1 MPLSGWS
8 RHLAAR
14 FFNRQKVAD
23 LLHLHVRPRGINR
36 ASRPRLPSVPVSKCE
51 VVHTQRHTPCLI
63 IANSISCNPALGGD
77 RMFDSGLI
85 SYGNEV
91 VTDYRLAAG
100 YVDRILKGE
109 KAADLPVQYP
119 IKYDLVINLKTAKA
133 LGLTVPDK

>member
-77 RMFDSGLI
+77 RMFDHLKRRDFITLLGGVASL
-85 SYGNEV
+85 
-91 VTDYRLAAG
+91 VTDCAMEAWYHSPLH
-100 YVDRILKGE
+100 
-109 KAADLPVQYP
+109 
-119 IKYDLVINLKTAKA
+119 
-133 LGLTVPDK
+133 